1 MGWTRENLE
10 SLGIHRVRHSLFFL
24 FRDHCL
30 LQGSGFGVE
39 GLGVGFGVQDSMF
52 LDSFFLVHFFFVLRV
67 LGFGFRISGSGFRV
81 TGFWIQN
88 DWFWVS
94 NFGFGVE
101 V

>member
-52 LDSFFLVHFFFVLRV
+52 RDSFFLVHFFLCFVFWV
-67 LGFGFRISGSGFRV
+67 SGSGFLV
-81 TGFWIQN
+81 P
-88 DWFWVS
+88 D
-94 NFGFGVE
+94 FG
-101 V
+101 